1 MSLTSTTALPFHDK
15 DLSLL
20 PPPLAYEALDYESL
34 LDERSATFNALHPL
48 LFRQGSPVFRPAE
61 LVETN
66 TEVYWKIPFNSDAG
80 LYYLDLESDPSTRH
94 IQADAYRELL
104 LRQRINEAVL
114 STMPAYAKGSDLDN
128 IALRYWGL
136 VRLVIVPET
145 EHEPAIMESDEAFLK
160 RMMLS
165 PEGRSKG
172 GSVGWYLFHT
182 LSADSRVKDARIVSP
197 SPYRITIT
205 ILSHEGDG
213 AASSGLIDEV
223 YKAVTE
229 HYAYPQ
235 GDVVTVQSAE
245 IIHYLLNATVQFY
258 PGPASQPILDKI
270 HTEFL
275 AYRKQ
280 SERIGHLITQSGIDA
295 CLHQSGVYRALV
307 QSPELPVE
315 INNVQAP
322 FCERFDVKEVA
333 L

>member
-20 PPPLAYEALDYESL
+20 PPPLAYESLDYERL

-48 LFRQGSPVFRPAE
+48 LFQQGSPVFRAAE
-61 LVETN
+61 LVETS
-66 TEVYWKIPFNSDAG
+66 TEVYWKVPFNNDAG

-94 IQADAYRELL
+94 IQADTYKELL

-114 STMPAYAKGSDLDN
+114 STMPAYAKGSDLDH

-136 VRLVIVPET
+136 VRLVIVPGT
-145 EHEPAIMESDEAFLK
+145 DDAPAIMESDEAFLK
-160 RMMLS
+160 RLMLS
-165 PEGRSKG
+165 PEGQAKG
-172 GSVGWYLFHT
+172 GSIGWYLFHA

-197 SPYRITIT
+197 SPYHITIT

-213 AASSGLIDEV
+213 AASSELISKVHE
-223 YKAVTE
+223 AVTG
-229 HYAYPQ
+229 HYAFPQ

-245 IIHYLLNATVQFY
+245 IIHYSLNATVQFY

-270 HTEFL
+270 HTDFL
-275 AYRKQ
+275 AYRLQ
-280 SERIGHLITQSGIDA
+280 SERIGHWITQSGIDA
-295 CLHQSGVYRALV
+295 VLHQEGVYRALV
-307 QSPELPVE
+307 ESPNLPIE
-315 INNVQAP
+315 INDVQAA
-322 FCERFDVKEVA
+322 FCDAFDVREVA